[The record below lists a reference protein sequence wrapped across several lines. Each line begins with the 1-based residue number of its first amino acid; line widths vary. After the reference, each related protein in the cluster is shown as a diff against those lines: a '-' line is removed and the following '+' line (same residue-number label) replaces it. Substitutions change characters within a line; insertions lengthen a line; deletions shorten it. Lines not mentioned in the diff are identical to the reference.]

1 MGGRA
6 FLLVVACW
14 AASGHRDL
22 PGGEGRGGKAYRGL
36 ALVLFLLDGG
46 FSRRKSGRGKGGRDE
61 IYEGEIRGDH
71 LVVGRLAC
79 RREVGGDLKI

>member
-14 AASGHRDL
+14 AASDHRDL
-22 PGGEGRGGKAYRGL
+22 PGEGKGGKACRGL
-36 ALVLFLLDGG
+36 AWVLFLLDEGLVAEIQA
-46 FSRRKSGRGKGGRDE
+46 REMEGRDG

-79 RREVGGDLKI
+79 RKEVGGDLKI